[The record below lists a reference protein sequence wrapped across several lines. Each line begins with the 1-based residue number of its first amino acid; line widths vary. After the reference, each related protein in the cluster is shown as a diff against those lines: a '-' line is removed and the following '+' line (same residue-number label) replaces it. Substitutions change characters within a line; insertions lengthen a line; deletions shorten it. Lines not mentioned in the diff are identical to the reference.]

1 MEILNSWLLYVIS
14 YLILATAFTQFYK
27 IATKTLTKAGAL
39 TVLLEFMAGIIILI
53 LCPFFEMKFPTD
65 IRVYISLGFAIIFYA
80 ITDRLNT
87 TVRKEIEASTFSI
100 LKQIST
106 VFMIIAGILF
116 FKEPFLWNK
125 IVGALLIVFSN
136 ILIFYKKGKFKF
148 DKYVLLGVLSN
159 LSFSIAMFLDVSISD
174 NFNLPI
180 YVAITLIVPA
190 ILIFIFDRIKISE
203 IKTEFKNGNKKAMII
218 TSVTWG
224 LSIFSQLRAYQLG
237 KVTTVAPLCALTVI
251 LNVLVGY
258 LFLKEKDSL
267 WKKIIAAMLVIIS
280 VILIKI

>member
-1 MEILNSWLLYVIS
+1 MLYLVF
-14 YLILATAFTQFYK
+14 ATVFTQFYK
-27 IATKTLTKAGAL
+27 ITTKTLTKAGAL
-39 TVLLEFMAGIIILI
+39 TVLLEFMAGIIILM

-65 IRVYISLGFAIIFYA
+65 ISVYISLGLAIVFYA

-106 VFMIIAGILF
+106 VFMIVAGIIF

-125 IVGALLIVFSN
+125 IIGAILIIFSN

-159 LSFSIAMFLDVSISD
+159 LSFSIAMFLDVSISE

-190 ILIFIFDRIKISE
+190 ILIFIFDRIKFSE
-203 IKTEFKNGNKKAMII
+203 IKTELKNGNKEAMII
-218 TSVTWG
+218 TSITWG

-237 KVTTVAPLCALTVI
+237 NVTTIAPLCALTVI

-258 LFLKEKDSL
+258 VFLKEKDNL
-267 WKKIIAAMLVIIS
+267 LKKIVAAIFVIIS
-280 VILIKI
+280 VILIKM

>member
-1 MEILNSWLLYVIS
+1 MNILNNWLLYVLL
-14 YLILATAFTQFYK
+14 YLVFATVFTQFYK
-27 IATKTLTKAGAL
+27 ITTKTLTKAGAL
-39 TVLLEFMAGIIILI
+39 TVLLEFMAGIIILM

-65 IRVYISLGFAIIFYA
+65 ISVYISLGLAIVFYA

-106 VFMIIAGILF
+106 VFMIVAGIIF

-125 IVGALLIVFSN
+125 IIGAILIIFSN

-159 LSFSIAMFLDVSISD
+159 LSFSIAMFLDVSILE

-190 ILIFIFDRIKISE
+190 ILIFIFDRIKFSE
-203 IKTEFKNGNKKAMII
+203 IKTELKNGNKEAMII
-218 TSVTWG
+218 TSITWG

-237 KVTTVAPLCALTVI
+237 NVTTIAPLCALTVI

-258 LFLKEKDSL
+258 VFLKEKDNL
-267 WKKIIAAMLVIIS
+267 LKKIVAAIFVIIS
-280 VILIKI
+280 VILIKM

>member
-1 MEILNSWLLYVIS
+1 MNILNNWLLYVS
-14 YLILATAFTQFYK
+14 LYLVLATVFTQFYK
-27 IATKTLTKAGAL
+27 ITTKTLTKAGAL
-39 TVLLEFMAGIIILI
+39 TVLLELMAGIIVLF

-65 IRVYISLGFAIIFYA
+65 IKVYISLGFAIIFYA

-106 VFMIIAGILF
+106 VFMIVAGILF
-116 FKEPFLWNK
+116 FKEPIIWNK
-125 IVGALLIVFSN
+125 IIGAVLIIFSN
-136 ILIFYKKGKFKF
+136 VLIFYKKGKFKF

-190 ILIFIFDRIKISE
+190 ILIFIFDRIKFSE

-218 TSVTWG
+218 TSLTWG
-224 LSIFSQLRAYQLG
+224 LSIFNQLRAYQLG
-237 KVTTVAPLCALTVI
+237 NVTTIAPLCALTVI

-267 WKKIIAAMLVIIS
+267 WKKIFAAILVIIS
-280 VILIKI
+280 VILIKM

>member
-1 MEILNSWLLYVIS
+1 MNILNNWLLYVLL
-14 YLILATAFTQFYK
+14 YLVFATVFTQFYK
-27 IATKTLTKAGAL
+27 ITTKTLTKAGAL
-39 TVLLEFMAGIIILI
+39 TVLLEFMAGIIILM

-65 IRVYISLGFAIIFYA
+65 ISVYISLGLAIVFYA

-106 VFMIIAGILF
+106 VFMIVAGIIF

-125 IVGALLIVFSN
+125 IIGAILIIFSN

-159 LSFSIAMFLDVSISD
+159 LSFSIAMFLDVSISE

-190 ILIFIFDRIKISE
+190 ISIFIFDRIKFSE
-203 IKTEFKNGNKKAMII
+203 IKTELKNGNKEAMII
-218 TSVTWG
+218 TSITWG

-237 KVTTVAPLCALTVI
+237 NVTTIAPLCALTVI

-258 LFLKEKDSL
+258 VFLKEKDNL
-267 WKKIIAAMLVIIS
+267 LKKIVAAIFVIIS
-280 VILIKI
+280 VILIKM

>member
-1 MEILNSWLLYVIS
+1 MNILNNWLLYVLM
-14 YLILATAFTQFYK
+14 YLIFATTFTQFYK
-27 IATKTLTKAGAL
+27 ISTKKITKDGAL
-39 TVLLEFMAGIIILI
+39 TVVLEFMAGIIILM

-65 IRVYISLGFAIIFYA
+65 IGIYISLGLAIVFYA

-106 VFMIIAGILF
+106 VFMIIAGITF

-125 IVGALLIVFSN
+125 IIGATLIIFSN
-136 ILIFYKKGKFKF
+136 VLIFHKKGKFKF
-148 DKYVLLGVLSN
+148 DKYVLLGILSN

-190 ILIFIFDRIKISE
+190 ILIFIFDRIKLSE
-203 IKTEFKNGNKKAMII
+203 IKTEFKNGNKKAMIL
-218 TSVTWG
+218 TSITWG

-237 KVTTVAPLCALTVI
+237 DVTTIAPLCALTVI

-258 LFLKEKDSL
+258 LFLKERDGL
-267 WKKIIAAMLVIIS
+267 VKKILAAILIIIS
-280 VILIKI
+280 VILIKM

>member
-1 MEILNSWLLYVIS
+1 MNILNNWLLYVLL
-14 YLILATAFTQFYK
+14 YLVFAIVFTQFYK
-27 IATKTLTKAGAL
+27 ITTKTLTKAGAL
-39 TVLLEFMAGIIILI
+39 TVLLEFMAGIIILM

-65 IRVYISLGFAIIFYA
+65 ISVYISLGLAIVFYA

-106 VFMIIAGILF
+106 VFMIVAGIIF

-125 IVGALLIVFSN
+125 IIGAILIIFSN

-159 LSFSIAMFLDVSISD
+159 LSFSIAMFLDVSISE

-190 ILIFIFDRIKISE
+190 ILIFIFDRIKFSE
-203 IKTEFKNGNKKAMII
+203 IKTELKNGNKEAMII
-218 TSVTWG
+218 TSITWG

-237 KVTTVAPLCALTVI
+237 NVTTIAPLCALTVI

-258 LFLKEKDSL
+258 VFLKEKDNL
-267 WKKIIAAMLVIIS
+267 LKKIVAAIFVIIS
-280 VILIKI
+280 VILIKM

>member
-1 MEILNSWLLYVIS
+1 MNILNNWLLYVLL
-14 YLILATAFTQFYK
+14 YLVFATVFTQFYK
-27 IATKTLTKAGAL
+27 ITTKTLTKAGAL
-39 TVLLEFMAGIIILI
+39 TVLLEFMAGIIILM

-65 IRVYISLGFAIIFYA
+65 ISVYISLGLAIVFYA

-106 VFMIIAGILF
+106 VFMIVAGIIF

-125 IVGALLIVFSN
+125 IIGAILIIFSN

-159 LSFSIAMFLDVSISD
+159 LSFSIAMFLDVSISE

-190 ILIFIFDRIKISE
+190 ILIFIFDRIKFSE
-203 IKTEFKNGNKKAMII
+203 IKTELKNGNKEAMII
-218 TSVTWG
+218 TSITWG

-237 KVTTVAPLCALTVI
+237 NVTTIAPLCALTVI

-258 LFLKEKDSL
+258 VFLKEKDNL
-267 WKKIIAAMLVIIS
+267 LKKIVAAIFVIIS
-280 VILIKI
+280 VILIKM

>member
-1 MEILNSWLLYVIS
+1 MNILNNWLLYVS
-14 YLILATAFTQFYK
+14 LYLVLATVFTQFYK
-27 IATKTLTKAGAL
+27 ITTKTLTKAGSL
-39 TVLLEFMAGIIILI
+39 TVLLELMAGIIVLF
-53 LCPFFEMKFPTD
+53 LCPFFEIKFSTD
-65 IRVYISLGFAIIFYA
+65 IKVYISLGFAIIFYA

-106 VFMIIAGILF
+106 VFMIVAGILF
-116 FKEPFLWNK
+116 FKESFLWNK
-125 IVGALLIVFSN
+125 MIGATLIIFSN

-190 ILIFIFDRIKISE
+190 ILNFKFFNNEHLNNWVHFLSLFFIVPIFPYIFMCFYHFLYLGIKKIFSSL
-203 IKTEFKNGNKKAMII
+203 KKA
-218 TSVTWG
+218 
-224 LSIFSQLRAYQLG
+224 
-237 KVTTVAPLCALTVI
+237 
-251 LNVLVGY
+251 
-258 LFLKEKDSL
+258 KE
-267 WKKIIAAMLVIIS
+267 
-280 VILIKI
+280 

>member
-1 MEILNSWLLYVIS
+1 MNILNNWLLYVLL
-14 YLILATAFTQFYK
+14 YLVFATVFTQFYK
-27 IATKTLTKAGAL
+27 ITTKTLTKAGAL
-39 TVLLEFMAGIIILI
+39 TVLLEFMAGIIILM

-65 IRVYISLGFAIIFYA
+65 ISVYISLGLAIVFYA

-106 VFMIIAGILF
+106 VFMIVAGIIF

-125 IVGALLIVFSN
+125 IIGAILIIFSN

-159 LSFSIAMFLDVSISD
+159 LSFSIAMFLDVSISE

-190 ILIFIFDRIKISE
+190 ILIFIFDRIKFSE
-203 IKTEFKNGNKKAMII
+203 IKTELKNGNKEAMII
-218 TSVTWG
+218 TSITWG
-224 LSIFSQLRAYQLG
+224 LSIFSQLRAYQIG
-237 KVTTVAPLCALTVI
+237 NVTTIAPLCALTVI

-258 LFLKEKDSL
+258 VFLKEKDNL
-267 WKKIIAAMLVIIS
+267 LKKIVAAIFVIIS
-280 VILIKI
+280 VILIKM

>member
-1 MEILNSWLLYVIS
+1 MNILNNWLLYVS
-14 YLILATAFTQFYK
+14 LYLILATTFTQFYK
-27 IATKTLTKAGAL
+27 VSTKKLTKDGAL
-39 TVLLEFMAGIIILI
+39 TVVLEFMAGIIILM

-65 IRVYISLGFAIIFYA
+65 IRIYLSLGLAIIFYA

-106 VFMIIAGILF
+106 VFMIVAGIIF

-125 IVGALLIVFSN
+125 IVGATLIIFSN

-148 DKYVLLGVLSN
+148 DKYVLLGILSN

-190 ILIFIFDRIKISE
+190 ILIFIFDRIKLSE

-218 TSVTWG
+218 TSITWG

-237 KVTTVAPLCALTVI
+237 NVTTIAPLCALTVI

-258 LFLKEKDSL
+258 LFLKERDSL
-267 WKKIIAAMLVIIS
+267 LKKILAAILIIIS
-280 VILIKI
+280 VILIKM